1 MRRAN
6 PFFTPSLPAVARYVF
21 TNLSV
26 RATHSGVRFIDLV
39 QTSAAV
45 AATSGRNKKVE
56 LIAHRLRELAPD
68 ERAIAARYLSGQ
80 VPQKTGI
87 GYATVGELR
96 DVPPAADPTL
106 TIADVD
112 RGFTEIAAMAG
123 TGAGRGRKERFGGL
137 LARATQLEQGFLGA
151 LSVGE
156 LRQGALDALVVDAIG
171 KAAELAVATLR
182 TAYMLAGD
190 LGEVA
195 AAALEGGAA
204 EIGRFG
210 LTLFRP
216 VMPMLAQTADDAASA
231 LAALGGE
238 AALELKLDGFRVQ
251 IHKDGDEV
259 RVYSRNLND
268 VTRVV
273 PEVVDAVRTLPAR
286 RLIFDGEA
294 IAFSPEG
301 RPRPFQDTMRRFGRR
316 DDPALRAAIPLSL
329 SVFDALLIDDQ
340 LMLGVPARTRFAA
353 IAELAPAVSVPRV
366 VATDP
371 VAATAFYNDAIARGH
386 EGVMA
391 KALDAPY
398 DAGNRGAAW
407 LKIKKVRRLDLV
419 VLAAEWGSG
428 RRKGWLSNL
437 HLGARDA
444 SAGFVMLGKTF
455 KGMTDR
461 MLAWQTAELLAREV
475 DRDGHIVFVRPE
487 LVVEVA
493 FNDVLRSPH
502 YPGGLALRHARIVR
516 YRDDK
521 TAAESDTIDAV
532 RAIAITDGVL

>member
-1 MRRAN
+1 L
-6 PFFTPSLPAVARYVF
+6 PSCFHQPVV
-21 TNLSV
+21 
-26 RATHSGVRFIDLV
+26 SGYTSTVLFEKLV
-39 QTSAAV
+39 ETSAAV
-45 AATSGRNKKVE
+45 AATSARKKKIE
-56 LIAHRLRELAPD
+56 LIAQRLRELAAD

-80 VPQKTGI
+80 VPQKMGI
-87 GYATVGELR
+87 GYATIHELR
-96 DVPPAADPTL
+96 DAAPAAAASL

-112 RGFTEIAAMAG
+112 RAFDGLAALSG
-123 TGAGRGRKERFGGL
+123 SGAGKARKDGYGAL
-137 LARATQLEQGFLGA
+137 LVRATAAEQRWLGA
-151 LSVGE
+151 LVTGE
-156 LRQGALDALVVDAIG
+156 LRQGALDALVVDALA
-171 KAAELAVATLR
+171 KATELEPRRLR

-190 LGEVA
+190 IGAVA
-195 AAALEGGAA
+195 HAALGDGAA
-204 EIGRFG
+204 GLAQFG

-216 VMPMLAQTADDAASA
+216 ILPMLAQTAETAAEA
-231 LAALGGE
+231 LASLGGE

-251 IHKDGDEV
+251 IHKDDDVV
-259 RVYSRNLND
+259 RVYSRNLNE

-273 PEVVDAVRTLPAR
+273 PEVVDAVRGLAAR
-286 RLIFDGEA
+286 RLILDGEA
-294 IAFSPEG
+294 IAFAADG

-316 DDPALRAAIPLSL
+316 DDPALRAEIPLSL
-329 SVFDALLIDDQ
+329 SAFDVLQIDDQ
-340 LMLGVPARTRFAA
+340 PMLAEPARTRFAA

-366 VATDP
+366 VATQP
-371 VAATAFYNDAIARGH
+371 AAAMAFYNDAIARGH

-407 LKIKKVRRLDLV
+407 LKVKKVRRLDLV

-437 HLGARDA
+437 HLGARDP

-455 KGMTDR
+455 KGMTDA
-461 MLAWQTAELLAREV
+461 MLTWQTAELLAREV